1 MTVMQRAAEPTLGRH
16 PEGVIHTRRLDR
28 SRRLPLASAW
38 SDTIRRLTLDLGQEE
53 TLSGPA
59 EVEFLGK
66 DVECLNLIERH
77 ALCCY
82 GLAQIADDSGVAV
95 HVSVPV
101 GDVDRG
107 PIACAYDR
115 AGR

>member
-1 MTVMQRAAEPTLGRH
+1 
-16 PEGVIHTRRLDR
+16 
-28 SRRLPLASAW
+28 
-38 SDTIRRLTLDLGQEE
+38 LGQEE

-59 EVEFLGK
+59 EVEFLGR
-66 DVECLNLIERH
+66 DEECLNLIERH
-77 ALCCY
+77 ALCCHV
-82 GLAQIADDSGVAV
+82 GPDRRRFGVAV
-95 HVSVPV
+95 HVAVPV